1 MAHDI
6 SSATIMYVLHKS
18 IQKHLE
24 HRLYCC
30 GLTSAKM
37 EAVRA
42 VEKNKRMDEGRSLIF
57 QDVVGVDDQNSF
69 FFCARWL

>member
-1 MAHDI
+1 
-6 SSATIMYVLHKS
+6 
-18 IQKHLE
+18 
-24 HRLYCC
+24 
-30 GLTSAKM
+30 M